1 MHIPDGFVSAPV
13 SLAAGAI
20 AVAGIGVCLSGARR
34 QLDERTAPLAGL
46 VAVFVFAMQMI
57 NFPVAAGTSGHLI
70 GGALAAILVGPYAG
84 ALALSVVI
92 LVQGLVFADGG
103 LSALGL
109 NIINMAFVPVI
120 VGWVVFRLLMRVLP
134 ARPPAVMA
142 AAFVAGFSSVPVSAA
157 AFVAEYALGGSQ
169 VFDLRAVLVAMV
181 GVHGLIGLGEGLITA
196 LTVAAVYGVRPDLVY
211 GMRDHAP
218 EGTVTR
224 GRGLPVWGFVALGLG
239 LSLLVAGALSVVAS
253 KAPDGLER
261 VAEDTGFAAQA
272 QANANAGFALADYGQ
287 SGGLPVGVA
296 GVIGVLI
303 VVAVA
308 SLLFLVIRRRN
319 EPDDTAPAHEHGHDA
334 GERLYLHRHTAV
346 HALPAHVKIVTLL
359 TFILL
364 VVLTPA
370 EQYWAFGVYALM
382 LVAVAVVARVPFSV
396 IGPRMLVEVPFVLFA
411 VLMPVLGPEPRVQ
424 VLGLSLSQAGL
435 VAAWGILAKGT
446 LGVVGS
452 ILLAATTPARDLV
465 SGLQRL
471 RVPSLLVQIA
481 AFMLRYTHVVT
492 DEAARMRIARESRG
506 FEARGVTAWPA
517 LAHTGG
523 TLFIR
528 SYERG
533 ERVHLAMLSRGYTGS
548 MPTTG
553 SAATAAD
560 WGRAVLLPAAA
571 LLIAA
576 AAWMAQ

>member
-13 SLAAGAI
+13 SLAAAAV
-20 AVAGIGVCLSGARR
+20 AVAGLGVCLAGARR

-84 ALALSVVI
+84 ALAISVVI
-92 LVQGLVFADGG
+92 MVQGLVFADGG
-103 LSALGL
+103 LSAMGL
-109 NIINMAFVPVI
+109 NLINMAFIPVL

-157 AFVAEYALGGSQ
+157 AFVAEYALGGSH

-181 GVHGLIGLGEGLITA
+181 GVHVLIGLGEGLITA

-218 EGTVTR
+218 EGATTR
-224 GRGLPVWGFVALGLG
+224 GRGLPLWGFVALGLG
-239 LSLLVAGALSVVAS
+239 LSLLVAGALSVFAS

-261 VAEDTGFAAQA
+261 VAADTGFADQA
-272 QANANAGFALADYGQ
+272 QANANAGFALAEYGQ
-287 SGGLPVGVA
+287 GGGIPVGLA
-296 GVIGVLI
+296 GVIGVGI
-303 VVAVA
+303 VVAIS
-308 SLLFLVIRRRN
+308 SLLFLVVRRRR
-319 EPDDTAPAHEHGHDA
+319 EPEEDVPAHEHGHDA
-334 GERLYLHRHTAV
+334 GERLYLHRHTAI
-346 HALPAHVKIVTLL
+346 HELPAHVKIVTLL
-359 TFILL
+359 AFILM
-364 VVLTPA
+364 VILTPA
-370 EQYWAFGVYALM
+370 DQYWAFALYALM
-382 LVAVAVVARVPFSV
+382 LAGVAVVARVPFSV

-411 VLMPVLGPEPRVQ
+411 VLMPVLGPEPDVQ

-506 FEARGVTAWPA
+506 FEATGVSAWPA

-553 SAATAAD
+553 SAATVAD

-571 LLIAA
+571 LLIAVT
-576 AAWMAQ
+576 AWMAQ